1 MRQALGQ
8 QRRVDAFLDVAH
20 QQEAARTDLAEQD
33 HRDVVDAGAAI
44 RWDGRDLPA
53 DRPQH
58 VQVDLVD
65 GEPVAGG
72 QAEPDRRA
80 GSGQLAQPGG
90 VAGARAA
97 HPRFEDAADV
107 VALEEQ
113 RESGDV
119 ILVRVGQDQGVDP
132 PIPRRDAAVER
143 DQQPVGVRTTVDQ
156 QSAAARALDEDRV
169 ALSDVEDRDARGGGR
184 AGGNDAAG
192 DRDGDDERRGGGTA
206 CPVTRA
212 MSRGGPLS
220 ATGRIPART
229 VRGGPPT
236 RPWAAACG
244 ATR

>member
-1 MRQALGQ
+1 MPVRVPGAGRGDGDSGPDRIDERLGRRRPAAVVGDLEQVDMRQAVGQ

-20 QQEAARTDLAEQD
+20 QQEAARTDLAEED

-44 RWDGRDLPA
+44 RRDCRDLPA

-80 GSGQLAQPGG
+80 GSRELAQPGG
-90 VAGARAA
+90 VAGARPA

-113 RESGDV
+113 RESGHV

-143 DQQPVGVRTTVDQ
+143 DQQPVGIRTTVDEQ
-156 QSAAARALDEDRV
+156 PATVRALDEDRV
-169 ALSDVEDRDARGGGR
+169 ALPDVEDRNARGCRPGGR
-184 AGGNDAAG
+184 Q
-192 DRDGDDERRGGGTA
+192 RR
-206 CPVTRA
+206 CR
-212 MSRGGPLS
+212 RQ
-220 ATGRIPART
+220 RRQ
-229 VRGGPPT
+229 R
-236 RPWAAACG
+236 
-244 ATR
+244 